1 MDQHSKNEKI
11 LVLVSACL
19 LGINCKYDGTSSKN
33 EKILKLAKN
42 YILIPVC
49 PEILGGLPIPRERAE
64 RKGEKVITKSGKD
77 VTKYFEKGAKEV
89 LKIAKILKIK
99 KAILKQKSPSCG
111 CGKIYDGTFSGRL
124 IRGDGVTAKL
134 LKKNGIKVFSEEDI
148 DSIFA
153 HLHNCANVKM
163 SLKATS
169 NRTTNNNQNG

>member
-1 MDQHSKNEKI
+1 
-11 LVLVSACL
+11 
-19 LGINCKYDGTSSKN
+19 LGINCKYDGTSNKN
-33 EKILKLAKN
+33 EKILKLVKDF
-42 YILIPVC
+42 ILIPVC
-49 PEILGGLPIPRERAE
+49 PEILGGLPIPREPAE
-64 RKGEKVITKSGKD
+64 QRGKRVITKSGKD